1 MSDSHVMPALF
12 ISHGAPNFIIS
23 DLPARH
29 FMENLEATVGRPD
42 AIVMVSAHFET
53 SGVAVVTDPAPDM
66 IYDFGG
72 FEPELYRMVYPAPG
86 DPELAGRV
94 IDLLSDAGFAPQ
106 AVALRG
112 YDHGAWTPLMAA
124 YPDAGIPVVQVSID
138 PSRDARYHYELGKA
152 LAPLRARNVLVIGS
166 GHITHNLRAFFM
178 RGRNPDLDASIG
190 KWVDDFTA
198 WMHDRAAAGDIEAL
212 LDWEKRAPFA
222 AENHPEAE
230 HLMPFFVALGAG
242 QGGRAERIHH
252 SKQMGF
258 FAYDHYAIH

>member
-1 MSDSHVMPALF
+1 MTSMPSVF

-29 FMENLEATVGRPD
+29 FMLELEKHVGRPR

-53 SGVAVVTDPAPDM
+53 DGVAVVTDPAPGM

-72 FEPELYRMVYPAPG
+72 FEPELYSMVYPAPG
-86 DPELAGRV
+86 SPELAARV
-94 IDLLSDAGFAPQ
+94 IELLEIAAFKPQ
-106 AVALRG
+106 KAAKRG

-124 YPDAGIPVVQVSID
+124 WPDAGIPVVQVSID
-138 PSRDARYHYELGKA
+138 PSRDAHYHYALGRA
-152 LAPLRARNVLVIGS
+152 LAPLRAEGVLVIGS

-178 RGRNPDLDASIG
+178 RGRDAELDRNIG
-190 KWVDDFTA
+190 GWVDSFTE
-198 WMHDRAAAGDIEAL
+198 WMRERAEAGDVEAL
-212 LDWEKRAPFA
+212 LEWETKAPFA

-242 QGGRAERIHH
+242 EGGRAQRIHH

-258 FAYDHYAIH
+258 FTYDHYAIH